1 MAASGTLLRSTMKR
15 LLRPFY
21 LTVHPDITSTNM
33 PSEAASVNAKALQ
46 EVNAYVEALASTPS
60 HPVVA
65 RTVTFFKPRG
75 KEAAARSVA
84 KNGRRLRPVMQCSF
98 ELSSI
103 PPGADFST
111 REGLAAR
118 LVRDIEAAL
127 VAEAPSMFSSKPHK
141 GTQVESLMKSGSI
154 PTSKTGDPW
163 KKLWDDET
171 QERMFKM
178 SLYDAETEEE
188 RRSRVYKEELF
199 NRSLYRVARKAVK
212 TKNEKRKMER
222 LMDAERVAMEMVD
235 EKLRKQAPQE
245 AGYQAA
251 QNSDDEDPET
261 PTEFIQRKARVVEGG
276 YHPDLVFYS
285 PQLDDQAKRREGI
298 SRICGLGL
306 EDDGDMWLLENVWR
320 AVRAP
325 PTPLPLVIGT
335 KFEALHDKG
344 YFEIPY
350 NFELKDLVGF
360 LEEHMDALKESRA
373 KLIEELYVV

>member
-1 MAASGTLLRSTMKR
+1 MKR

-84 KNGRRLRPVMQCSF
+84 KNGRRVRPVMQCSF

-154 PTSKTGDPW
+154 PTSKAGDPW

-199 NRSLYRVARKAVK
+199 NRYLYRVARKAVK

-222 LMDAERVAMEMVD
+222 LMDAERVAMDM
-235 EKLRKQAPQE
+235 
-245 AGYQAA
+245 
-251 QNSDDEDPET
+251 
-261 PTEFIQRKARVVEGG
+261 IQRKSRVVEGG

-350 NFELKDLVGF
+350 NFELKDLVDF

-373 KLIEELYVV
+373 KLIGELYVV

>member
-1 MAASGTLLRSTMKR
+1 
-15 LLRPFY
+15 
-21 LTVHPDITSTNM
+21 
-33 PSEAASVNAKALQ
+33 
-46 EVNAYVEALASTPS
+46 
-60 HPVVA
+60 
-65 RTVTFFKPRG
+65 
-75 KEAAARSVA
+75 
-84 KNGRRLRPVMQCSF
+84 MQCSF